1 MGFTKVLGAGISTT
15 TNVRVGVIT
24 ATKFVGDGSE
34 LNNLPSSGISEVVN
48 DTTPQLGGN
57 LDLNS
62 SDVTGTGN
70 INITGNYT
78 GTGSVSDSM
87 GPVRRLGTNT
97 QSTSYTLVASDA
109 GKAIIRTGGDITVP
123 SSVFTAGDMVTIIND
138 AATSASINQGSG
150 LTMYTTSEA
159 ATGNRTL
166 SQRGAATILFTS
178 ASVAYISGSGMSGV

>member
-1 MGFTKVLGAGISTT
+1 M
-15 TNVRVGVIT
+15 
-24 ATKFVGDGSE
+24 
-34 LNNLPSSGISEVVN
+34 VN

-138 AATSASINQGSG
+138 AATSAIKSRFWSYNVYYFRSCH
-150 LTMYTTSEA
+150 
-159 ATGNRTL
+159 RK
-166 SQRGAATILFTS
+166 
-178 ASVAYISGSGMSGV
+178 

>member
-1 MGFTKVLGAGISTT
+1 MSFTKILGTGISTT

-24 ATKFVGDGSE
+24 ATKFVGDGSG
-34 LNNLPSSGISEVVN
+34 LTNLSSGGISEVVS

-97 QSTSYTLVASDA
+97 QSTSYTLVAADA
-109 GKAIIRTGGDITVP
+109 GKAIIRTGGDTRISNFLLYQIAYSEIHFVRKLWP
-123 SSVFTAGDMVTIIND
+123 DYSKQDFKRNINKYF
-138 AATSASINQGSG
+138 N
-150 LTMYTTSEA
+150 SERRF
-159 ATGNRTL
+159 GERT
-166 SQRGAATILFTS
+166 
-178 ASVAYISGSGMSGV
+178 